1 LHKGALELTDARA
14 QLEKI
19 MILLTTAA
27 ATSEK
32 AAKRNEACLVS
43 SKVYRL
49 RENYTPLQAWSFLG
63 IGSQHLNFAA
73 LTSAPIWHFNS
84 TT

>member
-1 LHKGALELTDARA
+1 LHKGALELTDAPA

-32 AAKRNEACLVS
+32 AAKMDE
-43 SKVYRL
+43 
-49 RENYTPLQAWSFLG
+49 
-63 IGSQHLNFAA
+63 
-73 LTSAPIWHFNS
+73 SAPRFK
-84 TT
+84 